1 MFLTPGPLLAEDTL
15 AGSTGTLL
23 VHSDRAALDYWR
35 MVLHT
40 HDAYLCTITCVT
52 EGASLA
58 RHPNNALPA
67 DLPAVFRWREAHE
80 AAVTDRRLKRLTD
93 DGTIEKIEHGLYRRT
108 DSTVGDLA
116 LIEIALLEREATL
129 CLASALSHADL
140 IDDIPSTIDIAL
152 KRGTRKPKT
161 SFPIT
166 WHWFSPKTFSI
177 GRTPKNSQSGLPIAS
192 YSPERSI
199 CDAYRMSH
207 IQGAEL
213 GREALRN
220 WIRQPGSYPAAL
232 LEIASH
238 FPKAKSAIRRDFEI
252 LL

>member
-1 MFLTPGPLLAEDTL
+1 M
-15 AGSTGTLL
+15 
-23 VHSDRAALDYWR
+23 
-35 MVLHT
+35 
-40 HDAYLCTITCVT
+40 
-52 EGASLA
+52 A

-67 DLPAVFRWREAHE
+67 SLPTVFKWREARE
-80 AAVTDRRLKRLTD
+80 AGITDRRLKRLTD
-93 DGTIEKIEHGLYRRT
+93 DGMIEKIEHGLYRRT
-108 DSTVGDLA
+108 DSTIGDLA

-140 IDDIPSTIDIAL
+140 IDEIPATIHIAL
-152 KRGTRKPKT
+152 RRGTRKPRT

-166 WHWFSPKTFSI
+166 WHWFSPTTFNI
-177 GRTPKNSQSGLPIAS
+177 GRTSKDSESGLPIAS

-199 CDAYRMSH
+199 CDAYRTKH
-207 IQGAEL
+207 TQGGGL

-220 WIRQPGSYPAAL
+220 WIRRPGSHPAAL

-238 FPKAKSAIRRDFEI
+238 FPKANSAIRRDLEI

>member
-1 MFLTPGPLLAEDTL
+1 
-15 AGSTGTLL
+15 
-23 VHSDRAALDYWR
+23 
-35 MVLHT
+35 
-40 HDAYLCTITCVT
+40 
-52 EGASLA
+52 LA
-58 RHPNNALPA
+58 RYPNNALPT
-67 DLPAVFRWREAHE
+67 DLPTVFKWREAHE
-80 AAVTDRRLKRLTD
+80 AGITDRRLKRLTD
-93 DGTIEKIEHGLYRRT
+93 DGMIEKIEHGLYKRT
-108 DSTVGDLA
+108 DSVVGDLA

-140 IDDIPSTIDIAL
+140 IDGIPSAVEIAL

-177 GRTPKNSQSGLPIAS
+177 GRIPKDSESGLPIAS

-199 CDAYRMSH
+199 CDAYRMRH
-207 IQGAEL
+207 TQGSEL
-213 GREALRN
+213 GREALKN
-220 WIRQPGSYPAAL
+220 WIRQPGSHPAAL

-238 FPKAKSAIRRDFEI
+238 FPKANTAIRRDLEI